1 MTAPRDDMP
10 SGPSQLPVT
19 TAPPAGQTGT
29 ALKRLRRGECPVTLS
44 LHPFTADAAQ
54 TVTAPAGCS
63 VATIVARHVPDPI
76 LRAHLVVELDGIEV
90 DRDSWDVTCVEP
102 GEYLLL
108 RVRPAGDDGAKLLRT
123 VLQIAVIAASVWVGG
138 GAGGLITSNFWAAA
152 AAATVQIVGSLIVN
166 ALVPPPQPDFG
177 QGDSLSPTYSVD
189 GARNQRLAYRP
200 MPVLFGEHRVYPPL
214 HGMPVQEI
222 VGDDVYLRYLL
233 NLGPMPL
240 DYDVAD
246 IRIGETPITDYA
258 GVEYEIRAKPTDP
271 PITLYRDDPFTESV
285 GALLDGGGWVSRTS
299 QTETTEIVAVL
310 AFPQGL
316 GQVDDQGR
324 NKALSASFEMRY
336 RPTGSSD
343 PWITARPTAPQG
355 NAAATAGGSDRLDWF
370 VGEGDLSNWTAN
382 FPEGTAAGAQTET
395 RSEPGRP
402 FRVAM
407 RAAVPK
413 GQYDVEIRRTD
424 TAQGDGKQKFDR
436 LEWAALRSISARDP
450 MPLGD
455 YAYMAVYI
463 KASDQLSG
471 VVDVI
476 NLVPKRRAATLDAA
490 IADADDPDLSVVS
503 QANWQGEAATR
514 NVADNALFLYRGAH
528 TAVPLADGRVD
539 WPAWAAFWR
548 WCRDNSYT
556 VDYVIDRPLT
566 RARAA
571 QILCAAGRARPIW
584 INGKLS
590 VVIDGPREDG
600 ERQLFTPR
608 STRGFRWRKAFPGTV
623 HALRV
628 VFTNREQGY
637 REDEML
643 VFADGYSELGEA
655 GGGPAGTVAA
665 SAYEK
670 FELPGVTDPEIIW
683 KLGRFWLYT
692 AQLQTETVEF
702 DVDIESVASRA
713 GDLVAVAHDVMLVG
727 LGSARVAGLTTDENG
742 DVTAITLDQAADVS
756 AGLLVMEAE
765 KSYAIR
771 WREVVETGPSSGTYR
786 VSVTT
791 ALPVSTVAGPITS
804 IQLPDPVDPADAP
817 KIGQLV
823 AFGETGKE
831 TFPVLIKR
839 IRPGRD
845 FTARIEAVAYAP
857 ERFEADS
864 GTVPTFET
872 RITLPRAP
880 RPPTPTHSETHV
892 TDDGIFVRFDV
903 PEAWADNLSGFQVR
917 VRQSPESGSTARFE
931 RLPDLTR
938 EERVAVLPPGV
949 PGRTYDVEI
958 TTMGADGRAS
968 DPLIIADIGAAD
980 AVPAPAGVTVT
991 PATFTGPGGASIPGV
1006 SLQWTAAE
1014 DPRLVDLLVYAKP
1027 AGADAAQY
1035 VVVDTE
1041 PPRAGQGDI
1050 RGLVP
1055 GRAYDFGFAYR
1066 DQRGAVTQAWTE
1078 VEGIT
1083 VPDSL
1088 VATDAASVGGVASD
1102 RVAQAVDDADVM
1114 AEVIIRE
1121 ALDRRDRIQA
1131 EIDGVWDTFGTANAF
1146 LLEVQDWTDQA
1157 EQFSIVASS
1166 SATTAGNSATA
1177 AAGYRD
1183 QALTYADNAGNSA
1196 SAASTSATAAAAS
1209 ETAAGNSA
1217 TAASGFSGTAQTA
1230 ATAAGDSA
1238 SAAAVSATAASDSA
1252 TAAGNSATAA
1262 GGFAS
1267 DAETQATAA
1276 GDSASSAST
1285 SATAAASSATAA
1297 GNSATAASGSA
1308 STASTAATAAG
1319 DSASAAS
1326 TSATAAASSATA
1338 AGNSATAASGFS
1350 STAETAA
1357 TAAGDSAS
1365 AASTS
1370 ATAAA
1375 SASDAAGDS
1384 ATAASGFAS
1393 DASASATGAG
1403 EEAAATLTLRTEA
1416 QTAASNAATSATQAA
1431 TASTNAASS
1440 ATAASN
1446 SATAAGNSATASSSS
1461 AATADTH
1468 RAAAEANAVLAAQY
1482 GASSKTDVIDAEDF
1496 FTSDLAGLDY
1506 SAAAFTGW
1514 TEDSISSVGPVV
1526 YSTTSTISFGSRAR
1540 FNPKPGRRYRVTAI
1554 WRWTT
1559 GTVGTVSVGFRADPL
1574 DTGSA
1579 TNRWSAVTAGSV
1591 NEWREASYEITA
1603 TEGMAEES
1611 WRPVIYR
1618 TGNTGRIEV
1627 RALVWEDL
1635 SAFRAAGEDST
1646 TVYSTAEEAY
1656 AARMIQT
1663 AAGAESA
1670 TITLVARQSNGEASS
1685 RIVIAANTIA
1695 FGEDE
1700 LAEISDNG
1708 EIIGWNA
1715 ERTVKMFY
1723 WDPASENLEIRK
1735 SDGTLQWDSDSGG
1748 VTIDGVPAESRTQ
1761 IGSLGIGTNVT
1772 LSGTT
1777 LVCDSDITGMYAS
1790 GAITCSGYLFIST
1803 GDDATGSSQTG
1814 SWDLTLTKTGETP
1827 VVLVSGTYTTS
1838 QATPTED
1845 FEAVIPLAFVEP
1857 IPFGGDVTLQLNA
1870 GSTGTASGRI
1880 RLTRSL

>member
-1 MTAPRDDMP
+1 MPAIATSAAVVIKTVIGATLTAT
-10 SGPSQLPVT
+10 GVGAT
-19 TAPPAGQTGT
+19 TAYGIGSAVGTFVTSTGFLLTVAGGIAGALAPQVDAAGSPTEWKADPDAGIPFIVGRRAVAGNIVHRDEWGSDNRYQSIVTVYSGAGPVNAFGT
-29 ALKRLRRGECPVTLS
+29 
-44 LHPFTADAAQ
+44 FTADGETCSFAGSYGRQSTGTWNDIFWRDTTLGAQPETALQTPADKSDPTIAGSMPAWGASYKLSGKAASMLTMAMDKDRERWPNGEPQ
-54 TVTAPAGCS
+54 PLQLIEGILCWDPRLDSTYPGGSGDCRLDDASTWVYSENPYLHALKWCLGYFENDVLVGGIGAALSGIDVPAFVEGANVADANDWGISGQPTTKDDKHQVLLAMLQAGGGIYMRKAGKISCMVRTPRSSIVTVTAADTAGPFELEIGADRLTRRNTIIPRCVMETHDWEMVAQDPVSEASYVTADGGTRESGIDYPYVAIKAAGTNRHQPAQLAAYDMVDSRETIRGTVPMKPHMAQIEPGDVFTIDEPGFLLDGVECLCMSRVFEPATNIVRIGFVSESSGKHTYALGLDPTPPTPPALTAPDIYTVAAPDADAWTPAADTGDTPGITVTGGTDIVS
-63 VATIVARHVPDPI
+63 VAGI
-76 LRAHLVVELDGIEV
+76 VVE
-90 DRDSWDVTCVEP
+90 
-102 GEYLLL
+102 
-108 RVRPAGDDGAKLLRT
+108 
-123 VLQIAVIAASVWVGG
+123 
-138 GAGGLITSNFWAAA
+138 
-152 AAATVQIVGSLIVN
+152 
-166 ALVPPPQPDFG
+166 
-177 QGDSLSPTYSVD
+177 
-189 GARNQRLAYRP
+189 YRP
-200 MPVLFGEHRVYPPL
+200 ELDPADDEAWDDADSGWQVVGEFNPSTTTIPITGL
-214 HGMPVQEI
+214 APSTA
-222 VGDDVYLRYLL
+222 
-233 NLGPMPL
+233 
-240 DYDVAD
+240 YDVAVSY
-246 IRIGETPITDYA
+246 ISQF
-258 GVEYEIRAKPTDP
+258 GVRGDRRV
-271 PITLYRDDPFTESV
+271 LGPFT
-285 GALLDGGGWVSRTS
+285 
-299 QTETTEIVAVL
+299 
-310 AFPQGL
+310 
-316 GQVDDQGR
+316 
-324 NKALSASFEMRY
+324 
-336 RPTGSSD
+336 TG
-343 PWITARPTAPQG
+343 
-355 NAAATAGGSDRLDWF
+355 
-370 VGEGDLSNWTAN
+370 
-382 FPEGTAAGAQTET
+382 
-395 RSEPGRP
+395 
-402 FRVAM
+402 
-407 RAAVPK
+407 
-413 GQYDVEIRRTD
+413 
-424 TAQGDGKQKFDR
+424 
-436 LEWAALRSISARDP
+436 
-450 MPLGD
+450 
-455 YAYMAVYI
+455 
-463 KASDQLSG
+463 
-471 VVDVI
+471 
-476 NLVPKRRAATLDAA
+476 
-490 IADADDPDLSVVS
+490 
-503 QANWQGEAATR
+503 
-514 NVADNALFLYRGAH
+514 
-528 TAVPLADGRVD
+528 
-539 WPAWAAFWR
+539 
-548 WCRDNSYT
+548 
-556 VDYVIDRPLT
+556 
-566 RARAA
+566 
-571 QILCAAGRARPIW
+571 
-584 INGKLS
+584 
-590 VVIDGPREDG
+590 
-600 ERQLFTPR
+600 
-608 STRGFRWRKAFPGTV
+608 
-623 HALRV
+623 
-628 VFTNREQGY
+628 
-637 REDEML
+637 
-643 VFADGYSELGEA
+643 
-655 GGGPAGTVAA
+655 
-665 SAYEK
+665 
-670 FELPGVTDPEIIW
+670 
-683 KLGRFWLYT
+683 
-692 AQLQTETVEF
+692 
-702 DVDIESVASRA
+702 
-713 GDLVAVAHDVMLVG
+713 
-727 LGSARVAGLTTDENG
+727 
-742 DVTAITLDQAADVS
+742 
-756 AGLLVMEAE
+756 
-765 KSYAIR
+765 
-771 WREVVETGPSSGTYR
+771 
-786 VSVTT
+786 
-791 ALPVSTVAGPITS
+791 
-804 IQLPDPVDPADAP
+804 
-817 KIGQLV
+817 
-823 AFGETGKE
+823 
-831 TFPVLIKR
+831 
-839 IRPGRD
+839 
-845 FTARIEAVAYAP
+845 
-857 ERFEADS
+857 
-864 GTVPTFET
+864 
-872 RITLPRAP
+872 
-880 RPPTPTHSETHV
+880 
-892 TDDGIFVRFDV
+892 
-903 PEAWADNLSGFQVR
+903 
-917 VRQSPESGSTARFE
+917 
-931 RLPDLTR
+931 
-938 EERVAVLPPGV
+938 
-949 PGRTYDVEI
+949 
-958 TTMGADGRAS
+958 
-968 DPLIIADIGAAD
+968 
-980 AVPAPAGVTVT
+980 
-991 PATFTGPGGASIPGV
+991 
-1006 SLQWTAAE
+1006 
-1014 DPRLVDLLVYAKP
+1014 
-1027 AGADAAQY
+1027 
-1035 VVVDTE
+1035 
-1041 PPRAGQGDI
+1041 
-1050 RGLVP
+1050 
-1055 GRAYDFGFAYR
+1055 
-1066 DQRGAVTQAWTE
+1066 
-1078 VEGIT
+1078 
-1083 VPDSL
+1083 SL
-1088 VATDAASVGGVASD
+1088 VATDAVSVGGVASD
-1102 RVAQAVDDADVM
+1102 RVAQAVDDGEVM

-1393 DASASATGAG
+1393 DASASATEAG

-1446 SATAAGNSATASSSS
+1446 SATAAGNSATASSGS

-1574 DTGSA
+1574 VTGSA

-1635 SAFRAAGEDST
+1635 SAFRAAGEDAT

-1656 AARMIQT
+1656 AARLIQT
-1663 AAGAESA
+1663 SAGAASA
-1670 TITLVARQSNGEASS
+1670 TISMVARQSDGSAAS
-1685 RIVIAANTIA
+1685 RIIIAANTIA
-1695 FGEDE
+1695 FGDDE
-1700 LAEISDNG
+1700 LVEITDAG
-1708 EIIGWNA
+1708 EIIGWDA
-1715 ERTVKMFY
+1715 TRAVKMLH
-1723 WDPASENLEIRK
+1723 WDPENETLQIRK
-1735 SDGTLQWDSDSGG
+1735 SDGTLQWDSDLGG
-1748 VTIDGVPAESRTQ
+1748 VTIDGVPGESRTQ

-1777 LVCDSDITGMYAS
+1777 LVCDSDIDDMYAS